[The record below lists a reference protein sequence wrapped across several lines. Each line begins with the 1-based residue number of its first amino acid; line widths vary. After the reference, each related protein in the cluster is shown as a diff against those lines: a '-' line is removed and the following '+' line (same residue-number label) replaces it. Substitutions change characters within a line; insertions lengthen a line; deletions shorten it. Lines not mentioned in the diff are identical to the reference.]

1 MSKAGIEEDQELGVI
16 TDSEDEVVSE
26 DTTGAEEI
34 LEDQQITDEEAH
46 SEPEESQEDDDEG
59 VVVTLGEE
67 SLTPEEETGAPEW
80 VRELRKNYRESQKYS
95 KELERKLRDLEAG
108 ANAPDKVEPL
118 GQKPTLESFDYDS
131 DRYEVALADWYEKKR
146 KADDA
151 NKIKEEE
158 QRKLETEYQEKL
170 NQYEDAKT
178 KLKLSDFDEAEESV
192 LHTLDPTQQS
202 IILSGSENPALTVY
216 AIGKSKKRAHELASI
231 KDPVKFAFAVSKL
244 ESQLTVTRKKAKPQ
258 PEKVVTGSSRNTNGV
273 DTTLERLRVEADK
286 TGDRSKVVAYMR
298 KLKANQQ

>member
-1 MSKAGIEEDQELGVI
+1 MSKAVIEEEQELGVI
-16 TDSEDEVVSE
+16 TDSEDKVVSE
-26 DTTGAEEI
+26 DATGAEEI
-34 LEDQQITDEEAH
+34 LEDEQITDEEAH
-46 SEPEESQEDDDEG
+46 SEPEESQEDDDG

-80 VRELRKNYRESQKYS
+80 VRELRKNYRDSQRTI
-95 KELERKLRDLEAG
+95 KELERQLNTKEAPMPQEIASPG
-108 ANAPDKVEPL
+108 K
-118 GQKPTLESFDYDS
+118 KPTLADFDYND
-131 DRYEVALADWYEKKR
+131 DEYEKALADWFTKKNQ
-146 KADDA
+146 ADEQ
-151 NKIKEEE
+151 KRIKELEN
-158 QRKLETEYQEKL
+158 QKLEAEYQDKL

-192 LHTLDPTQQS
+192 LHTLDTTQQS
-202 IILSGSENPALTVY
+202 IILSGSDNPALTVY
-216 AIGKSKKRAHELASI
+216 AIGKSKKRAQELASI

-244 ESQLTVTRKKAKPQ
+244 ESQLTVTRKKAKPL